1 MSIIVYAESWDGK
14 FRKSTFEA
22 VYYAKNIA
30 EKLNQ
35 EVKSIS
41 VGNVSED
48 ELKKLGL
55 YGSNL
60 IESFPNI
67 SKSDGKSVAQII
79 NENAESSNYIIFS
92 DTFNSKSIAPRV
104 SAKLAAGLVSNVI
117 THLDDPKNP
126 IFKRQSFSSKAIE
139 SVKLKSEKAVICIKP
154 NSFDLKESSVD
165 YNIKENSLSLEN
177 DLSIS
182 GKDVNKGKISLSE
195 ADVIVS
201 AGRGLKGPENWKMI
215 EELADTLG
223 AATACSKPVS
233 DIGWRPHSEHVGQ
246 TGKAVAPNLYIA
258 IGISGAIQHLAGVNS
273 SKVMVAIN
281 TDPEAPFFK
290 AADYGVIGDA
300 FEVVP
305 KLIQE
310 LKNLRNN

>member
-195 ADVIVS
+195 AEVIVS